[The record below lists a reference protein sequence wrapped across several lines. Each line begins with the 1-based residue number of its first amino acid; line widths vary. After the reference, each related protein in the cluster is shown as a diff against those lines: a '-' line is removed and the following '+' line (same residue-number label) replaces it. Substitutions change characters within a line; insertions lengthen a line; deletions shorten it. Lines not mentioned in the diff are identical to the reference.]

1 MAPKIL
7 KLVTSQS
14 SASKTLC
21 KIGWLCHGRRDR
33 LLTFR
38 GNLLHGVVPGG
49 GCDESHKTGRRIT
62 FMVAFWKSIRVQ
74 DDESSPGSA
83 WPFSRCRE
91 EEWAAPLLEE
101 CANFDVSTAIIASQ
115 NCFYK
120 VPVWHDVDEEE
131 NKRRRQDLQRVRKH
145 KLLPPYDAFFQFYTQ
160 CN

>member
-21 KIGWLCHGRRDR
+21 EIGWLCHGRRDR

-38 GNLLHGVVPGG
+38 RNLLHGVVPGG

-120 VPVWHDVDEEE
+120 VPVWHDVDEGE